1 VSDKRNDGFGHGWW
15 LHDDDLAAM
24 DRPTREQAMLLLD
37 EVRFWREKRREL
49 VVAARVL
56 ADCLLDLGSEKGAG
70 LVRSFAGR
78 FATLGEVYR
87 DVVAD
92 EAKAAAEREGAK

>member
-1 VSDKRNDGFGHGWW
+1 VDVNGKRNDGFGRGWW
-15 LHDDDLAAM
+15 LHGDDIAAM
-24 DRPTREQAMLLLD
+24 ERPTRE

-56 ADCLLDLGSEKGAG
+56 ADCMLDLGSERGAG
-70 LVRSFAGR
+70 LVRTFASR
-78 FATLGEVYR
+78 FATADEVFR

-92 EAKAAAEREGAK
+92 EARKATP